1 MGNLIFSKRIEDSLV
16 SEENKPKGEK
26 RIFPQHMY
34 TGPLKL
40 GDPYYRG
47 LTKMEQDPMITQR

>member
-1 MGNLIFSKRIEDSLV
+1 MV